1 MLEIVRVAED
11 RIPAVI
17 GKHGRTKANIEKW
30 TSVRL
35 DIGDVVRIEGD
46 DPLMVLKAKD
56 MVSALGRGF
65 SVKQIK
71 RLLEEDCELHVLS
84 MQGESRKKRERLFAR
99 AIGSEGSVKKRIEE
113 ESGALVCI
121 SGKTLSLIGKPDELR
136 PAEEAVQE
144 ILLGKTHA
152 WAYKAMR
159 MRKEKGSSPSGDSGT
174 Y

>member
-1 MLEIVRVAED
+1 MLEIVRIAED

-17 GKHGRTKANIEKW
+17 GKGGKTKGSIEKW

-35 DIGDVVRIEGD
+35 DIGDVVKIEGD
-46 DPLMVLKAKD
+46 DPIMVLKAKD
-56 MVSALGRGF
+56 MVSALARGF
-65 SVKQIK
+65 SIKQAR
-71 RLLEEDCELHVLS
+71 RLLEEDCELHILS
-84 MQGESRKKRERLFAR
+84 LQGQSRKKRERLLAR

-113 ESGALVCI
+113 ESGALVAI

-159 MRKEKGSSPSGDSGT
+159 MRKKKGSFARGDPGI